1 MLDIKLCESR
11 NICLLSVE
19 LLPNRRTVTLSSS
32 LRKIP
37 RFYSRGGF
45 LVKLIMVDTMEF
57 ECLKDSFSDATIG
70 TTAAREYV
78 AEIEH
83 AIKLIKERTWCTISE
98 LRRAGYRFL
107 HKWIVVH
114 CVYMVVLML
123 NGIPSQCKKR
133 GISHVFSPREFVTGR
148 VLDFKKDC
156 RVPFGAYVEASEG
169 TVITNDM
176 SQRTRACIS
185 LGPSGNLQGSL
196 KCFDLLTGKVL
207 TRRTMK
213 GLPLSDRVL
222 ARVNRWGKMTCT
234 QQYENR
240 LEFLDRNEKRFNWD
254 NDELIETE
262 GLIESEP
269 GPHPGLPNEIPGVG
283 VDGDNNAQSTVVT
296 PEPTQDIINRAALTR
311 ATVDAINLPRRQR
324 GPLASE
330 WCRGRSKQRH

>member
-1 MLDIKLCESR
+1 
-11 NICLLSVE
+11 
-19 LLPNRRTVTLSSS
+19 
-32 LRKIP
+32 
-37 RFYSRGGF
+37 
-45 LVKLIMVDTMEF
+45 
-57 ECLKDSFSDATIG
+57 
-70 TTAAREYV
+70 
-78 AEIEH
+78 
-83 AIKLIKERTWCTISE
+83 
-98 LRRAGYRFL
+98 
-107 HKWIVVH
+107 
-114 CVYMVVLML
+114 ML

-176 SQRTRACIS
+176 SQHTRACIS